1 MRGGR
6 CAPPFSDRQRL
17 DDREIALFREREEAS
32 LSTMTE
38 LILDHDP
45 ADAKVVTI
53 AQARTISLQKR
64 SVSKTGNS
72 GQTHRRP
79 LDAPFAET
87 NVMNVHPRRD
97 QREPN
102 ALGIQILVDGSAVG
116 GGEAMIG
123 KIEPGRYGSV
133 VPAFAPLELPLG
145 QHTLGLKNWHTL
157 PEGSN
162 VSYGGNHYAPI
173 RGSASPRGRVRFA

>member
-1 MRGGR
+1 
-6 CAPPFSDRQRL
+6 
-17 DDREIALFREREEAS
+17 
-32 LSTMTE
+32 
-38 LILDHDP
+38 
-45 ADAKVVTI
+45 
-53 AQARTISLQKR
+53 
-64 SVSKTGNS
+64 
-72 GQTHRRP
+72 
-79 LDAPFAET
+79 
-87 NVMNVHPRRD
+87 MNVQMLIQGHQELPATRTFTVTQPKQLLIVSGSVYWQIRDPRRD